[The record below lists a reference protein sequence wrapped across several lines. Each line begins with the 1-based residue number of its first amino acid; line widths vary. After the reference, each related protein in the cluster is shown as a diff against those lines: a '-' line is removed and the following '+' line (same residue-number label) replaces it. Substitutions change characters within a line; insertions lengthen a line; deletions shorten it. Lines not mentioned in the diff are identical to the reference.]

1 MITAMTVH
9 SPSPKAASKPVRVLL
24 ADDHELVRDGIR
36 ARLQKVPELKVVGEA
51 TNGKEALALAMEL
64 HPDVLLMDVSMPVM
78 NGLEAAAQ
86 IRKSRP
92 HVAVLILSV
101 YDNPEYVRGVVQ
113 AGARG
118 YILKDISAAE
128 MITAITSVASGGY
141 YFSSAVGP
149 TLVGAGTSA
158 PVEDPYG
165 LTERERQVLTAIARG
180 QPNKEVAKELGI
192 SVRTVESHR
201 LNLREKV
208 GNKNAA
214 QLYKVAQDLGLLD

>member
-1 MITAMTVH
+1 MTAH
-9 SPSPKAASKPVRVLL
+9 SPQRAPAIKPIRVLL

-36 ARLQKVPELKVVGEA
+36 ARLIKVPEIEIVGEA
-51 TNGKEALALAMEL
+51 TNGKEALDLALEL
-64 HPDVLLMDVSMPVM
+64 RPDVLLMDVSMPIM
-78 NGLEAAAQ
+78 NGLEAASEIRRSCPQ
-86 IRKSRP
+86 I
-92 HVAVLILSV
+92 AVLILSV
-101 YDNPEYVRGVVQ
+101 YDNSEYVRGVVQ

-118 YILKDISAAE
+118 YILKDISATE
-128 MITAITSVASGGY
+128 MITAISSVASGGY

-149 TLVGAGTSA
+149 TLVGTPSSA
-158 PVEDPYG
+158 PIEDPYG
-165 LTERERQVLTAIARG
+165 LTDRERQVLTAVARG
-180 QPNKEVAKELGI
+180 LPNKEVARDLGI

>member
-1 MITAMTVH
+1 MTAH
-9 SPSPKAASKPVRVLL
+9 SPSPARRQTDKPIRVLL

-36 ARLQKVPELKVVGEA
+36 ARLLKVPDLEVVGEA
-51 TNGKEALALAMEL
+51 TNGREAVSLAENLR
-64 HPDVLLMDVSMPVM
+64 PDVLLMDVSMPVM
-78 NGLEAAAQ
+78 NGLEAARQ
-86 IRKSRP
+86 VRKILP
-92 HVAVLILSV
+92 ETAVLILSV

-118 YILKDISAAE
+118 YILKDISSAE
-128 MITAITSVASGGY
+128 MITAITSVATGGY
-141 YFSSAVGP
+141 YFSAAVGP
-149 TLVGAGTSA
+149 TLVGATTSA

-165 LTERERQVLTAIARG
+165 LTERERQVLTAIAGG
-180 QPNKEVAKELGI
+180 QPNKEVAKDLGI

>member
-1 MITAMTVH
+1 MTAH
-9 SPSPKAASKPVRVLL
+9 SPSPASRQTGKPVRVLL

-36 ARLQKVPELKVVGEA
+36 ARLQKVPDLEVVGEA
-51 TNGKEALALAMEL
+51 TNGLEAVNLAEALR
-64 HPDVLLMDVSMPVM
+64 PDVLLMDVSMPVM
-78 NGLEAAAQ
+78 NGLEAARQ
-86 IRKSRP
+86 VRKILP
-92 HVAVLILSV
+92 DTAVLILSV

-118 YILKDISAAE
+118 YILKDISSAE
-128 MITAITSVASGGY
+128 MITAITSVATGGY
-141 YFSSAVGP
+141 YFSAAVGP
-149 TLVGAGTSA
+149 TLVGATTSA

-165 LTERERQVLTAIARG
+165 LTERERQVLTAIAGG
-180 QPNKEVAKELGI
+180 QPNKEVAKQLGI

>member
-1 MITAMTVH
+1 MTTSIASQKTAGR
-9 SPSPKAASKPVRVLL
+9 PVRVLL

-36 ARLQKVPELKVVGEA
+36 ARLQKVSDLEVVGEA
-51 TNGKEALALAMEL
+51 TNGRDAVSLAMEL
-64 HPDVLLMDVSMPVM
+64 NPDVLLMDVSMPVM
-78 NGLEAAAQ
+78 NGLEAATE
-86 IRKSRP
+86 IRRIRP
-92 HVAVLILSV
+92 DIAVLILSV

-118 YILKDISAAE
+118 YILKDISATE

-149 TLVGAGTSA
+149 TLVGASTSA

-165 LTERERQVLTAIARG
+165 LTERERQVLTEIARG
-180 QPNKEVAKELGI
+180 RPNKEVAKELGI

>member
-1 MITAMTVH
+1 MTAPETL
-9 SPSPKAASKPVRVLL
+9 SNSKPIRVLL

-36 ARLQKVPELKVVGEA
+36 ARLQKVPGLDVVGET
-51 TNGKEALALAMEL
+51 TNGRDAVSLCQSLE
-64 HPDVLLMDVSMPVM
+64 PDVLLMDVSMPIM
-78 NGLEAAAQ
+78 NGLEAATE
-86 IRKSRP
+86 IRKQRP
-92 HVAVLILSV
+92 GVAVLILSI

-118 YILKDISAAE
+118 YILKDISASE

-149 TLVGAGTSA
+149 TLVGSATSA
-158 PVEDPYG
+158 AVEDPYG
-165 LTERERQVLTAIARG
+165 LTERERQVLTAIAKG
-180 QPNKEVAKELGI
+180 QPNKEVARDLGI

-208 GNKNAA
+208 GSKNAA
-214 QLYKVAQDLGLLD
+214 QLYKVAQELGLLD